1 MGEKTEAQKRA
12 QQKYMEKF
20 VRVEIRMGVEQRNAI
35 QAHAEAQH
43 DSINGFINKAIE
55 EAMKRDNGTSVIP
68 IDDIGNGACDFTKT
82 ANLLEM
88 APEEQLDVIE
98 AAKEGWAWVPNG
110 EKKKKNVGR
119 PAETR
124 ELYRIINEGI
134 ASTVDNGK
142 PPIEHTTDTLIEDLT
157 LIINDFLGKTR
168 RSIKIRG
175 DALKT
180 KSDKKR
186 VIATLSE
193 AEAEIE
199 KIKATLI

>member
-20 VRVEIRMGVEQRNAI
+20 VRVEIRMGAEQRNEI
-35 QAHAEAQH
+35 QARADAQH
-43 DSINGFINKAIE
+43 DSINGFINRAIE
-55 EAMKRDNGTSVIP
+55 EAMKHNDEVSNIP
-68 IDDIGNGACDFTKT
+68 VDIDSDACGSAKT
-82 ANLLEM
+82 TELPEM
-88 APEEQLDVIE
+88 NPEEQLDVIE

-110 EKKKKNVGR
+110 EKKKKSAGR
-119 PAETR
+119 PNETR

-134 ASTVDNGK
+134 ASMVDNGK
-142 PPIEHTTDTLIEDLT
+142 PPIEHTADTLIEDLT

-168 RSIKIRG
+168 RSIKIHG

-180 KSDKKR
+180 KTDKKR
-186 VIATLSE
+186 VIAVLSE

-199 KIKATLI
+199 KIKVTML

>member
-20 VRVEIRMGVEQRNAI
+20 VRVEIRMGAEQRNEI
-35 QAHAEAQH
+35 QARADAQH
-43 DSINGFINKAIE
+43 DSINGFINRAIE
-55 EAMKRDNGTSVIP
+55 EAMKQNNEVSNIP
-68 IDDIGNGACDFTKT
+68 VDIDSNACGSAKT
-82 ANLLEM
+82 IELPEM
-88 APEEQLDVIE
+88 EPEEQLDVIE

-119 PAETR
+119 PNETR

-134 ASTVDNGK
+134 ANMADDDK
-142 PPIEHTTDTLIEDLT
+142 PIIGHTPDALVEDLS
-157 LIINDFLGKTR
+157 LIIDDFLSKMR
-168 RSIKIRG
+168 RSLKIHG

-180 KSDKKR
+180 KTDKKR

-193 AEAEIE
+193 AEGEIE